1 MRKIFLI
8 GVGPGDPDYLTI
20 QAIKAMNRADVFF
33 LFEKPGRGKNQLI
46 DIRKTMLR
54 KYVKGKKHR
63 IVSAQMPDR
72 DRKSAAYESAVADW
86 RDRKRDLMA
95 ELIKNNLKRNQTGAF
110 LIWGDPSLYDG
121 SIEML
126 HSIQAAGELEFDL
139 EIVPGITC
147 IQALTQKHK
156 IPLNRAGESV
166 WITTGRRLNE
176 NSAAAGA
183 DTVVVL
189 LDQHAALKDF
199 ADKDA
204 ELYWGAYLGTKDE
217 ILLSGRLKDVVA
229 RYRKIKTASGRKK
242 GWIMD
247 TYLLR
252 KRKPHK

>member
-1 MRKIFLI
+1 MRKIYLI

-20 QAIKAMNRADVFF
+20 QAIKAMNEVDVFF

-54 KYVKGKKHR
+54 KYVKGRKYR
-63 IVSAQMPDR
+63 VVSAPMPDR

-86 RDRKRDLMA
+86 RGRKRDLTA
-95 ELIKNNLKRNQTGAF
+95 ELIKSNLKRNEVGAF

-126 HSIQAAGELEFDL
+126 RGIQAAGANKFDF
-139 EIVPGITC
+139 EVVPGITC

-166 WITTGRRLNE
+166 LITTGRRLNE
-176 NSAAAGA
+176 NSAAAG
-183 DTVVVL
+183 TVVVL

-199 ADKDA
+199 ADRDA
-204 ELYWGAYLGTKDE
+204 ELYWGAYLGTRDE
-217 ILLSGRLKDVVA
+217 VLLSGRLKDVA
-229 RYRKIKTASGRKK
+229 AKYEKIKTRLGRKK

-252 KRKPHK
+252 KRSPHK